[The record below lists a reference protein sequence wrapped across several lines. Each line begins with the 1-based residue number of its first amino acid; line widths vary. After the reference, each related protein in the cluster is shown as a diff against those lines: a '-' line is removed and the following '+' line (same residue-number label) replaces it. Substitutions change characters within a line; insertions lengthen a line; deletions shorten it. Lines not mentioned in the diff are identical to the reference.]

1 MDRRQFIR
9 LMGTGLISTWLP
21 TIVWAAQDASGPDVK
36 VWEGRM
42 TEGEVDVEVHMDM
55 YQFEFDPSTI
65 QVHQNQRIRIYLR
78 SKDVTHGIR
87 IDGYPIKID
96 VRPGQVKTLEFTAT
110 RAGSFRFRC
119 SHACGYF
126 HPFMIGKLTVKP
138 NRRFN
143 VSLAGS
149 ALVGL
154 GVFGWLW
161 WTKGRSKERE
171 E

>member
-9 LMGTGLISTWLP
+9 LIGTSLISTCLP
-21 TIVWAAQDASGPDVK
+21 VATLAAQDSDPDVK

-42 TEGEVDVEVHMDM
+42 TEGEVDVEVDMAM
-55 YQFEFDPSTI
+55 YQFEFDPPTI
-65 QVHQNQRIRIYLR
+65 QVHQGQRVRIYLE
-78 SKDVTHGIR
+78 SKDVTHGID
-87 IDGYPIKID
+87 IDGYP
-96 VRPGQVKTLEFTAT
+96 VKVKVVKPFHPKTVEFTAT

-119 SHACGYF
+119 AYVCGYF
-126 HPFMIGKLTVKP
+126 HPFMIGKLVVKP

-161 WTKGRSKERE
+161 WTKGGSKERE